1 MGSSCSLTEYTA
13 DAVEAFG
20 AVLSVQGLGD
30 EVGRDVLVGLENF
43 SILFVNEVNV

>member
-1 MGSSCSLTEYTA
+1 VSSSCPLAEHAA

-20 AVLSVQGLGD
+20 AVLSVQGLAD
-30 EVGRDVLVGLENF
+30 EVGRYVLVGLENL